1 MLMSAKGYFFSF
13 SIIKTPT
20 TLPFISRVLLTY
32 ARGTHAGAPQTVSP
46 VR

>member
-1 MLMSAKGYFFSF
+1 MLMSAKGCFFNF

-32 ARGTHAGAPQTVSP
+32 ARDRHAGAPQTVFP
-46 VR
+46 DR